1 MTAIASV
8 NKLLLTYLQVP
19 ALQCEDEPGDVSD
32 TEEPTTLEP
41 VDLGAILLEDP
52 ENEDDEIRLPT
63 HRRCAAHT
71 LNLLAAADTVSV
83 PTWSAGP
90 RSAFTKTK
98 VKAQALWNAQNRRP
112 AFAAAIKDSFGRKFI
127 TPTVTRWNSLY
138 DSFVRLESVLANN
151 SVELNTLCAQHDVLQ
166 QPGFTNQDMEV
177 VQEYIRVM
185 RPVAEGLDK
194 IQGETTAYT
203 GSLLPVLLVIKTN
216 LLKENA
222 KNHFHADNLV
232 DALLGGVGR
241 NTGFEAR
248 FGDLFQDEDLL
259 MATALHPMFRMPIV
273 KAMNPAKA
281 DVIRRRIIKEVTEML
296 TDAEESGSGGEGPSR
311 ESQDENFFGV
321 LAGLVPSEATP
332 TRRIVHTRV
341 ATELDS
347 WSSGGRSMGVV
358 DESLFPAR
366 YRELFVALFRRYN
379 TAIPSSAAVER
390 VFSLGSDILKPKR
403 STLTSMNFER
413 FVLLKGNA
421 HLLQFETPE
430 EEDALA

>member
-1 MTAIASV
+1 MSV
-8 NKLLLTYLQVP
+8 
-19 ALQCEDEPGDVSD
+19 D
-32 TEEPTTLEP
+32 T
-41 VDLGAILLEDP
+41 
-52 ENEDDEIRLPT
+52 LP
-63 HRRCAAHT
+63 
-71 LNLLAAADTVSV
+71 LNLLAAADTVNV
-83 PTWSAGP
+83 PTWSARP
-90 RSAFTKTK
+90 HSAFTKTK
-98 VKAQALWNAQNRRP
+98 V
-112 AFAAAIKDSFGRKFI
+112 

-177 VQEYIRVM
+177 VQEYIHVM

-222 KNHFHADNLV
+222 KNHFHADKLV
-232 DALLGGVGR
+232 DALLRGVGR

-248 FGDLFQDEDLL
+248 FGDIFQDEDLL

-273 KAMNPAKA
+273 KAINPAKA
-281 DVIRRRIIKEVTEML
+281 DVIRRRIIKEVTEM

-311 ESQDENFFGV
+311 ESQDDNFFDV

-430 EEDALA
+430 EEDTPA